1 MVSGLPAR
9 PLSYPEV
16 AELNRSDAVGFVLP
30 ATPQSIETADDN
42 SSRIYD
48 LLITSGEITSA
59 VVYED
64 ENTRGWTAIATAA
77 ADADKEELVA
87 DVIAH
92 RDYDI
97 DDEEKALA
105 FVSELYGTMDEL
117 SEELVA
123 E

>member
-16 AELNRSDAVGFVLP
+16 AELNRSDAVGFVFP
-30 ATPQSIETADDN
+30 ATPQSIETDDDN
-42 SSRIYD
+42 SRRIYD
-48 LLITSGEITSA
+48 LLITSGDTISA
-59 VVYED
+59 VVYE
-64 ENTRGWTAIATAA
+64 EPCGWTAIATAA

-117 SEELVA
+117 SEDLGTE
-123 E
+123 

>member
-16 AELNRSDAVGFVLP
+16 AELNRSDAVGFVFP

-42 SSRIYD
+42 SRRIYD
-48 LLITSGEITSA
+48 LLITSGETISA

-64 ENTRGWTAIATAA
+64 EDTRGWTAIATAA

-105 FVSELYGTMDEL
+105 FVSELYGTMNEL
-117 SEELVA
+117 SEDLVA

>member
-16 AELNRSDAVGFVLP
+16 AELNRSDAVGFVFP

-42 SSRIYD
+42 SRRIYD
-48 LLITSGEITSA
+48 LLITSGETISA

-64 ENTRGWTAIATAA
+64 EDTRGWTAIATVA

-117 SEELVA
+117 SEDLGA
-123 E
+123 K